1 MRGEV
6 IEIQGVPVEVESR
19 YRIEIQQWQATI
31 RHPVHQFTVS
41 EWAPT
46 LGDAT
51 FAALQALR
59 HYEAEMEKVQRGAG
73 PNGERQVSA

>member
-6 IEIQGVPVEVESR
+6 IEIQGIPVEVESR
-19 YRIEIQQWQATI
+19 YRVEIHQWQTTI

-46 LGDAT
+46 LMDAT
-51 FAALQALR
+51 HAALQALR
-59 HYEAEMEKVQRGAG
+59 HYESEMERAQRGPG
-73 PNGERQVSA
+73 PNGEPQAVA